1 MKNIIRYAIFLL
13 TASIAFAQG
22 NSKLA
27 RDLASLDPGT
37 KVDVI
42 VQFHRAPSEADFD
55 KVRGQ
60 SGELKKGLPAVKGG
74 LFSVPAAA
82 LKGLANNPAIKF
94 ISPDRQVGAALDYA
108 NPTVGGY
115 FEGRCSACG
124 ASGAAETD

>member
-27 RDLASLDPGT
+27 RDLEGLHPGA

-42 VQFHRAPSEADFD
+42 VQFNHAPDNDDFGVV
-55 KVRGQ
+55 KARG
-60 SGELKKGLPAVKGG
+60 GKFKKGVPLVKGG

-82 LKGLANNPAIKF
+82 LKGLAKNPPSA
-94 ISPDRQVGAALDYA
+94 SSR
-108 NPTVGGY
+108 PT
-115 FEGRCSACG
+115 AK
-124 ASGAAETD
+124 